1 MSQKVSNLQL
11 MFLVANFM
19 FSSSVIS
26 LPQIIVEVSGQNGWL
41 VPIILLPIFL
51 LIILMIFGRK
61 NKSDFF
67 KKLFIIGEKS
77 SFWEKSFIIFFL
89 LLVMLTFVRDLRG
102 LIDFVA
108 SVLLPNTPIDVLM
121 VLSIFVIAYIA
132 MSGIEVISRIN
143 MLYFVVLI
151 FIVVM
156 LPLLLMNE
164 WELQNLQPL
173 PSFQKVMPIFHT
185 VYFSV
190 SWLAEMFFFLIIV
203 ANVNPV
209 HQARKAVLAGTCLG
223 LLLFFIILFLQLT
236 VLGTKIV
243 REATY
248 PTYILIQQI
257 NLTDFL
263 DRIDLVI
270 VIVWMPTL
278 IAKLSYLL
286 FAVNHCLSL
295 FYKSSTNKFLF
306 PISIILGLLSVLL
319 FKNTMNYLHYSFYT
333 WASLGLILEIIIVIL
348 FLLLK
353 RKKTKM
359 LEETGEI

>member
-1 MSQKVSNLQL
+1 MSEKVSNLQL
-11 MFLVANFM
+11 VFLVANFM

-26 LPQIIVEVSGQNGWL
+26 LPQIIIQISGQNGWL
-41 VPIILLPIFL
+41 IPIILLPVFL
-51 LIILMIFGRK
+51 LIVLFMFGSKKRF
-61 NKSDFF
+61 DAL

-77 SFWEKSFIIFFL
+77 SFWEKAFIIFFL
-89 LLVMLTFVRDLRG
+89 LLAVLTFVRDLRG

-121 VLSIFVIAYIA
+121 VLSILVIFYIA
-132 MSGIEVISRIN
+132 FSGIEVISRIN
-143 MLYFVVLI
+143 MIYFVVLT
-151 FIVVM
+151 FIVLM
-156 LPLLLMNE
+156 LPLLLINE

-173 PSFQKVMPIFHT
+173 PRLGTVMSILKSIFFSF
-185 VYFSV
+185 
-190 SWLAEMFFFLIIV
+190 SWVAEMFFFLIII

-209 HQARKAVLAGTCLG
+209 RSARKAVLTGTGLG
-223 LLLFFIILFLQLT
+223 LLCFFIILFLQLS

-263 DRIDLVI
+263 DRIDLII
-270 VIVWMPTL
+270 VVVWLPTL

-286 FAVNHCLSL
+286 FAVNHCISL

-333 WASLGLILEIIIVIL
+333 WASLGLILELIIICL

-353 RKKTKM
+353 RKKVNM
-359 LEETGEI
+359 LEKTG

>member
-1 MSQKVSNLQL
+1 MSHKVSNLQL
-11 MFLVANFM
+11 MFLVANFI

-26 LPQIIVEVSGQNGWL
+26 LPQIIVEISGQNGWL
-41 VPIILLPIFL
+41 VPIIVLPIFM
-51 LIILMIFGRK
+51 LIIFLVFGSK
-61 NKSDFF
+61 KKSDSL
-67 KKLFIIGEKS
+67 KKLFIIGENN
-77 SFWEKSFIIFFL
+77 SFWEKAFIIFFL
-89 LLVMLTFVRDLRG
+89 LLAVLTFVRDLRG

-108 SVLLPNTPIDVLM
+108 SILLPNTPIDVLM
-121 VLSIFVIAYIA
+121 VLSIFVIVYIA

-173 PSFQKVMPIFHT
+173 PSFRKVMSILHT
-185 VYFSV
+185 LYFSV
-190 SWLAEMFFFLIIV
+190 SWLAELFIFLIIV

-223 LLLFFIILFLQLT
+223 LFLFFIILFLQLS

-270 VIVWMPTL
+270 VVVWMPTL

-306 PISIILGLLSVLL
+306 PISIILGLFSVLL

-333 WASLGLILEIIIVIL
+333 WASLGLILEIIVIFL

-353 RKKTKM
+353 RKKIKM
-359 LEETGEI
+359 LEGTG

>member
-1 MSQKVSNLQL
+1 MKEKVSNLQL
-11 MFLVANFM
+11 MFLVANFI

-26 LPQIIVEVSGQNGWL
+26 LPQIIVEISGQNGWL

-51 LIILMIFGRK
+51 LIILVIFGSK
-61 NKSDFF
+61 KKSDFL
-67 KKLFIIGEKS
+67 KKMFIIGEKS
-77 SFWEKSFIIFFL
+77 SFWEKAFIIFFL
-89 LLVMLTFVRDLRG
+89 LLVVLTFVRDLRG

-108 SVLLPNTPIDVLM
+108 SVLLPNTPINVLM
-121 VLSIFVIAYIA
+121 VLSIFVIAYIG

-143 MLYFVVLI
+143 MIYFVVLI
-151 FIVVM
+151 FIVLM

-173 PSFQKVMPIFHT
+173 PSFQRVISIVHT
-185 VYFSV
+185 IYFSF
-190 SWLAEMFFFLIIV
+190 SWLAEMLFFLIII

-209 HQARKAVLAGTCLG
+209 PQAKKAVLAGSCLG
-223 LLLFFIILFLQLT
+223 LLLFFIILFLQLS

-270 VIVWMPTL
+270 VVVWMPTL

-333 WASLGLILEIIIVIL
+333 WASLGLILEIIVIIL

-353 RKKTKM
+353 RKKIKM
-359 LEETGEI
+359 LEGTG

>member
-26 LPQIIVEVSGQNGWL
+26 LPQIIVEISGQNGWL

-61 NKSDFF
+61 KKSDFF
-67 KKLFIIGEKS
+67 KKLFIIGEKR
-77 SFWEKSFIIFFL
+77 SFWEKAFIIFFF
-89 LLVMLTFVRDLRG
+89 LLVVLTFVRDLRG

-143 MLYFVVLI
+143 MIYFVLLTFIVLI
-151 FIVVM
+151 MPFF
-156 LPLLLMNE
+156 LLNE
-164 WELQNLQPL
+164 LELQNLQPL
-173 PSFQKVMPIFHT
+173 PSLRTVMSIVHT
-185 VYFSV
+185 LYFSF
-190 SWLAEMFFFLIIV
+190 SWLAEMFLFLIII

-209 HQARKAVLAGTCLG
+209 RQARKAAFAGAGLG
-223 LLLFFIILFLQLT
+223 LLLFFIILFLQLS

-270 VIVWMPTL
+270 VVVWMPTL

-319 FKNTMNYLHYSFYT
+319 FKNTMNFLHYSFYT
-333 WASLGLILEIIIVIL
+333 WASLGLILEIIVVIL

-359 LEETGEI
+359 LEGTG